1 MGYSPRMP
9 SKIPTQAAPRGVYA
23 NPPRSSA
30 KPSSRKA
37 SGAMSGPLKGHG
49 NPAGERMFWN
59 SMRTLALVL
68 LGMGGMLF
76 GAYVLGKRMWQLKQ
90 KSHNREV
97 ALAMSRFRG
106 QDGRRGGAAMD
117 PHFGKLEFERGLD
130 EQLAARRPTVEFDTE
145 LVRRAANWAR
155 MGHAALED
163 RQISLAVERFRQ
175 SLDIWPHQPQVWRQ
189 LGELYLGLQD
199 LPQAKNAMLRA
210 AESDPSNVS
219 VLVGLG
225 EVYLREQNISKAR
238 EMLEAAREINPL
250 FERTYFLLGKAH
262 VADKDAAGAMDYF
275 EKYLGFR
282 PNDAE
287 ALLAKA
293 RLQGGR
299 REYTQAL
306 ETLRR
311 AIAVEPEGAELYYQ
325 AAAAAALMNRIDD
338 AIRYLE
344 KGEMFT
350 NPQAAFKVYQSP
362 AFDLI
367 RKSDIGKL
375 YESELADRARR
386 LLEQARETR
395 RD

>member
-1 MGYSPRMP
+1 MP
-9 SKIPTQAAPRGVYA
+9 SKAPSPAAPRGVYA
-23 NPPRSSA
+23 DAPRSRA
-30 KPSSRKA
+30 KPSARKP
-37 SGAMSGPLKGHG
+37 SGAMTGPMKGHG
-49 NPAGERMFWN
+49 NPAGEKMFWN
-59 SMRTLALVL
+59 SMRTMLLVL

-90 KSHNREV
+90 KGYNREV
-97 ALAMSRFRG
+97 ALAIGRFKD
-106 QDGRRGGAAMD
+106 QDKSRGGALDPNIGKMD
-117 PHFGKLEFERGLD
+117 FERGLD
-130 EQLAARRPTVEFDTE
+130 EQLSAQRPVVEFDTE
-145 LVRRAANWAR
+145 RVRKAAQWAR
-155 MGHAALED
+155 MARAALSE
-163 RQISLAVERFRQ
+163 RQTVLAVERFRQ
-175 SLDIWPHQPQVWRQ
+175 SLEIWPHQPQVWRE
-189 LGELYLGLQD
+189 LGELYLQLTD
-199 LPQAKNAMLRA
+199 LPQAKNALQRA

-225 EVYLREQNISKAR
+225 EVYLREQNIGKAR

-250 FERTYFLLGKAH
+250 YERTYFLLGKAQ
-262 VADKDAAGAMDYF
+262 VAEKDNAGAMEYF

-293 RLQGGR
+293 RLQGAR

-311 AIAVEPEGAELYYQ
+311 AIVVEPESAELYFQ
-325 AAAAAALMNRIDD
+325 AAAAAALMNKIDD

-386 LLEQARETR
+386 LIEQSRESGR
-395 RD
+395 G